1 MRTSLFIS
9 CALLCA
15 SSLCLAQSGP
25 EKGGREVQIWAGGRH
40 SASGG
45 RGDTGAFNDGLRYGW
60 ILTGPQ
66 LPGFLPGSFEYPV
79 DPIPVFFVF
88 QPPKTPDG
96 MGIHHTGLHVKL

>member
-25 EKGGREVQIWAGGRH
+25 EKGGREVQIWAGGGH

-45 RGDTGAFNDGLRYGW
+45 RGDTGAFNAGLRYGW
-60 ILTGPQ
+60 ILTGPH
-66 LPGFLPGSFEYPV
+66 LPGFLPGRFDYPV
-79 DPIPVFFVF
+79 AARPVFFAL
-88 QPPKTPDG
+88 QPPIPA
-96 MGIHHTGLHVKL
+96 HPVGLPPPRLT